1 MSVRLRKVPNPPG
14 HNRGLGSQ
22 RSCVLHTRDVR
33 SAQPLAERMTL
44 QPVVTRDDP
53 TYKTGKHA
61 TRSVY
66 IHTCACAA
74 LHGTLTPVLHL
85 TTSHPPQFAL
95 PRRSCRGGARS
106 ATIPGCWSPLSE
118 CQIARNAVVPPCKN
132 RHGDGP
138 CLSGLHPQAR
148 RYETSLFHGGRLS
161 RGEDRRPTFWRGDDP
176 RCSL

>member
-66 IHTCACAA
+66 IHV
-74 LHGTLTPVLHL
+74 HVLPSTGL
-85 TTSHPPQFAL
+85 SHPC
-95 PRRSCRGGARS
+95 S
-106 ATIPGCWSPLSE
+106 TSPLRTLGAMDERVCVSGE
-118 CQIARNAVVPPCKN
+118 GESPLGRAAW
-132 RHGDGP
+132 GGP
-138 CLSGLHPQAR
+138 RAWRTREGL
-148 RYETSLFHGGRLS
+148 
-161 RGEDRRPTFWRGDDP
+161 RGA
-176 RCSL
+176 